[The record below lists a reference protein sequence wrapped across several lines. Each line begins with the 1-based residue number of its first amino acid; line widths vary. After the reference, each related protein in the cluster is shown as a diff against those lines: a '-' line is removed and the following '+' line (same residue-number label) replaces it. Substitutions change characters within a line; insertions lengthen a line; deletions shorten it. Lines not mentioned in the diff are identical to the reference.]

1 VAGRMASVRGQR
13 LPRYRMRRVMVK
25 VHIARPK
32 SGSGRAAF
40 NAHLN
45 YLQRD
50 GVDRD
55 GREGEHYASQ
65 EDGIGA
71 REYREKHG
79 QLLRFCRIRIS
90 NSADAEDLVQDAF
103 VAVRRAYPDK
113 STDELRPLLFTTL
126 RNLTLNYLKSGNTKR
141 RQASVELLG
150 SDDRLGCPRSVTP
163 ETQLM
168 DAQLLTI
175 AEQAIAAMAPR
186 RREVLKLHRFEQ
198 LTYDEIA
205 ERLSVSRSTVKKD
218 LADAI
223 AEVAEALA
231 RKSGQGVYR
240 PADRK

>member
-1 VAGRMASVRGQR
+1 MPERAARMTSVSKRQLLSSRDRGGG
-13 LPRYRMRRVMVK
+13 LTL
-25 VHIARPK
+25 H
-32 SGSGRAAF
+32 SGRERGD
-40 NAHLN
+40 LT
-45 YLQRD
+45 
-50 GVDRD
+50 
-55 GREGEHYASQ
+55 
-65 EDGIGA
+65 GA
-71 REYREKHG
+71 EVFAELYRAQFD
-79 QLLRFCRIRIS
+79 QLVRLSRIRTGD
-90 NSADAEDLVQDAF
+90 APEAEDLVQDAF

-150 SDDRLGCPRSVTP
+150 SDDRLGCPRTATP
-163 ETQLM
+163 ETQLV
-168 DAQLLTI
+168 DVQLLAI

-186 RREVLKLHRFEQ
+186 RRDVLKLHRFEQ

-231 RKSGQGVYR
+231 RKSGQGVYW

>member
-1 VAGRMASVRGQR
+1 MSERATNAKSVAKRQLMSN
-13 LPRYRMRRVMVK
+13 RRAVVGA
-25 VHIARPK
+25 V
-32 SGSGRAAF
+32 
-40 NAHLN
+40 
-45 YLQRD
+45 
-50 GVDRD
+50 
-55 GREGEHYASQ
+55 GRELTLRGVQVSPE
-65 EDGIGA
+65 GGGLPGA
-71 REYREKHG
+71 DVFAELYRAQFD
-79 QLLRFCRIRIS
+79 QLVRLSRIRTGD
-90 NSADAEDLVQDAF
+90 APEAEDLVQDAF

-150 SDDRLGCPRSVTP
+150 SDDRLGCPRTATP

-168 DAQLLTI
+168 DAQLLHI

-186 RREVLKLHRFEQ
+186 RRQVLKLHRFEH

-218 LADAI
+218 LADGI

-231 RKSGQGVYR
+231 RKGGQGVYWL
-240 PADRK
+240 ADRK